1 MTVET
6 YTYLI
11 HRKSYYRKVIKH
23 DNGVSRSLKSE
34 IVKKKSLVTN
44 TPSDKYHVDY

>member
-23 DNGVSRSLKSE
+23 DNKSRSLKSE
-34 IVKKKSLVTN
+34 IVMKKSLVTN